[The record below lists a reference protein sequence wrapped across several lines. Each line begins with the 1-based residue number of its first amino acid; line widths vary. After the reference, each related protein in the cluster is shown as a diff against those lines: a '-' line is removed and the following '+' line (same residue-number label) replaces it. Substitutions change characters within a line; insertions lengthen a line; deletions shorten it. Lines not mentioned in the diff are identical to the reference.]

1 MTTTRED
8 LEAAWTEVEK
18 KRQFAREA
26 AQRAKELRI
35 AVEKSSAPDT
45 RVWQTLNHLAGK
57 EVGDAAD
64 ASIRHRE
71 NIKESMAED
80 AEEGNRRLRKEASD
94 LQLLID
100 TPPRKKAK
108 K

>member
-8 LEAAWTEVEK
+8 LEAAWTEIEK

-26 AQRAKELRI
+26 AARAQKLRI
-35 AVEKSSAPDT
+35 EVEKSSAPAT
-45 RVWQTLNHLAGK
+45 RIWQKLNHLAGK

-71 NIKESMAED
+71 NLKESMAED
-80 AEEGNRRLRKEASD
+80 AEEGNRRLRKQASD

-100 TPPRKKAK
+100 RPSSKKAK